1 MTKMGNGEYDMK
13 IKHDTHRRL
22 LRVLDSL
29 RFCCNLSSKSKLTS
43 LNADTIIKKYHL
55 PQKPEFHSKNKSQ
68 PEYDLMIIIPVY
80 NSEKYLDECFLSVLS
95 QKTEFSVSITVVDDG
110 STDASPQ
117 LLEKYKAYPNITVIH
132 QENQGSSGA
141 RNTALKTIRGKYVM
155 FLDSDDLLLPG
166 AVQSLMEVAYRYHAD
181 VVAGGYETFWEDGRT
196 EIERSSERVERISA
210 QHMHGFTC
218 MKVIR
223 AELLRSF
230 CFPLG
235 FYYEDTIISK
245 LLAPTCKNVYAIP
258 DVVYRYRMHSNSNST
273 VPGKNK
279 KHLDTYWITKYCLE
293 ESAKRGYALGE
304 QEYMQYLQQSWVNWI
319 RTKDMP
325 IEIQEA
331 MFVATASLYD
341 QFFGQV
347 QLNECEKKYKWMRIA
362 MRKKSFSAYEF
373 VMKRWEIL

>member
-1 MTKMGNGEYDMK
+1 MNNN
-13 IKHDTHRRL
+13 IKKVATF
-22 LRVLDSL
+22 LRYRKRMWS
-29 RFCCNLSSKSKLTS
+29 RSKLLS
-43 LNADTIIKKYHL
+43 KDASAIVEKYHYAAY
-55 PQKPEFHSKNKSQ
+55 PAFEQCNTI
-68 PEYDLMIIIPVY
+68 YADADLMIIIPVY

-132 QENQGSSGA
+132 QENQGLSGA
-141 RNTALKTIRGKYVM
+141 RNTALKTIHGKYVM
-155 FLDSDDLLLPG
+155 FLDSDDLLFPG

-196 EIERSSERVERISA
+196 EIERSSERIERISA
-210 QHMHGFTC
+210 QHMHGFAC

-258 DVVYRYRMHSNSNST
+258 DVVYRYRMHSNSISAES
-273 VPGKNK
+273 GKNK

-319 RTKDMP
+319 RTKEMP
-325 IEIQEA
+325 KEVQESV
-331 MFVATASLYD
+331 FVLTAELY
-341 QFFGQV
+341 
-347 QLNECEKKYKWMRIA
+347 EKYFKKISFKNQKSKFKWLDHALKR
-362 MRKKSFSAYEF
+362 RSFQAYEF
-373 VMKRWEIL
+373 LMQRWNVL